1 MHPWIGAGSQ
11 DRQDL
16 LHELGLETIDQLFAR
31 LPESVCIDRL
41 DLPPA
46 QDETS
51 LRRAFFDLGLNT
63 TTAAR
68 KPSFLG
74 AGVYNHIRPAAVDA
88 VLSRAEFFTSY
99 TPYQPEISQGTLQ
112 ALFEFQTLMTRL
124 TGMEVSNASLY
135 DGATAV
141 VEAVLFAFRVLRLK
155 RPRVVIADTVHPI
168 YRSVLDTYADPTGLE
183 IVTVPAGPDG
193 RLDIEALEA
202 AITDNTCCVA
212 VQSPNFLGVVEDL
225 TVVAQ
230 AAHRVGALAV
240 HVVTEAL
247 SMALLKAGGHFDFDV
262 VCGEAQSFGVAPGY
276 GGPHLGFFTCKE
288 KTIRQMPGRLC
299 GETLDSEGNRAFCLT
314 LSTREQHIRR
324 AKATSNICTNQGMMA
339 LAATVWLEA
348 IGGAGLRRLAEDN
361 LSRAHEL
368 ARRLVDED
376 TGWRLAFPDSPFFNE
391 FLIQGPIGGA
401 ETARKAAEAGILAGI
416 PVARWSTKWPDGLLV
431 AVTEHNSSADLDALI
446 EVLAHT
452 THHQS
457 ATRPNT
463 P

>member
-1 MHPWIGAGSQ
+1 MHPWIGAGLE
-11 DRQDL
+11 DRQNL
-16 LHELGLETIDQLFAR
+16 LDELGIETIDQLLER
-31 LPESVCIDRL
+31 LPEAVRIDRL

-46 QDETS
+46 QDETA
-51 LRRAFFDLGLNT
+51 LRRAFFDLGLNN

-68 KPSFLG
+68 TPSFLG
-74 AGVYNHIRPAAVDA
+74 AGVYNHIRPALVDA

-112 ALFEFQTLMTRL
+112 ALYEFQTLMTRV
-124 TGMEVSNASLY
+124 TGMEISNASLY
-135 DGATAV
+135 DGATAL
-141 VEAVLFAFRVLRLK
+141 VEAALFSYRVLRMK
-155 RPRVVIADTVHPI
+155 KSRVVIAETVHPI
-168 YRSVLDTYADPTGLE
+168 YRSVLDAYAEPTGLE

-193 RLDIEALEA
+193 RLDIEALGTAVNAE
-202 AITDNTCCVA
+202 TCCVA

-225 TVVAQ
+225 GMVSE
-230 AAHRVGALAV
+230 AAHGVGALAI

-288 KTIRQMPGRLC
+288 KTVRQMPGRLC
-299 GETLDSEGNRAFCLT
+299 GETVDSEGNRAFCLT

-324 AKATSNICTNQGMMA
+324 AKATSNICTNQGLMA

-348 IGGAGLRRLAEDN
+348 VGGTGLRRLAEDN
-361 LSRAHEL
+361 LNRAHKL

-401 ETARKAAEAGILAGI
+401 QAAKIAEQAGVLAGI
-416 PVARWSTKWPDGLLV
+416 PVARWNATWPDGLLI
-431 AVTEHNSSADLDALI
+431 AVTEHNSSADLDVLVNALRK
-446 EVLAHT
+446 T
-452 THHQS
+452 S
-457 ATRPNT
+457 
-463 P
+463 

>member
-1 MHPWIGAGSQ
+1 MHPWVGAGPD
-11 DRQDL
+11 DRRDL
-16 LHELGLETIDQLFAR
+16 LRELGLETIDQLFAR
-31 LPESVCIDRL
+31 IPEAVCIDRL
-41 DLPPA
+41 VLPPA
-46 QDETS
+46 QDETA
-51 LRRAFFDLGLNT
+51 LRKAFFDLGLNN

-68 KPSFLG
+68 TPSFLG
-74 AGVYNHIRPAAVDA
+74 AGVYNHIRPAVVDA

-135 DGATAV
+135 DGATAL

-183 IVTVPAGPDG
+183 IVTVAAGDDG
-193 RLDIEALEA
+193 RLDIEALDA
-202 AITDNTCCVA
+202 AISDDTCCVA

-225 TVVAQ
+225 GLVSQ
-230 AAHRVGALAV
+230 IAHRAGALAI

-247 SMALLKAGGHFDFDV
+247 SMALLKAGGHFNFDV

-276 GGPHLGFFTCKE
+276 GGPHLGFFTCRE

-324 AKATSNICTNQGMMA
+324 SKATSNICTNQGLMA

-361 LSRAHEL
+361 LTRAHEL
-368 ARRLVDED
+368 ARRFVDQN
-376 TGWRLAFPDSPFFNE
+376 TGWRPAFPDSPFFNE
-391 FLIQGPIGGA
+391 FLVRGPVGGA
-401 ETARKAAEAGILAGI
+401 EAARKAAEAGVLAGV
-416 PVARWSTKWPDGLLV
+416 PVARWSSTWPDGLLI
-431 AVTEHNSSADLDALI
+431 AVTEHNSSADLDAL
-446 EVLAHT
+446 VTALRKT
-452 THHQS
+452 
-457 ATRPNT
+457 
-463 P
+463 